1 MSPAHLPISS
11 GAEQLSVTMLNTSF
25 GDALHQPD
33 TLDRLLPVNET
44 GRLALVGFSEVT
56 PGVRDGAVAA
66 IESRGYKAV
75 VPEGEGANIDTVW
88 AVSPG
93 LEVDGPHPHVKN
105 AHVLPG
111 RIASRPGARQKRDA
125 GMHTVTVT
133 TPNGHRVRASTERL
147 APPILGRRA
156 RHEHLDSMATILDE
170 HTPVDPTID
179 VDVNGGD
186 QNHANGPEQKDTEL
200 WGSRGFTPV
209 VEEGTSTYNPEA
221 ASKTVKRAARIAQ
234 ALGRLRSMQFDAVY
248 VRPGPD
254 RELVPQ
260 AYDLAPN
267 QIGYTTEVVPVSGTD
282 HHAIET
288 VLILPSKQ

>member
-1 MSPAHLPISS
+1 MPPVHPSDSR

-33 TLDRLLPVNET
+33 TLDRILPTSEA

-56 PGVRDGAVAA
+56 PGVRGSAVAA
-66 IESRGYKAV
+66 IESRGYKAI

-93 LEVDGPHPHVKN
+93 LKVDEAHPEVKT

-111 RIASRPGARQKRDA
+111 RIASRPGVRQRRDA

-133 TPNGHRVRASTERL
+133 TPNGYRVRASTERL
-147 APPILGRRA
+147 APPILGRKA
-156 RHEHLDSMATILDE
+156 RHQHLDSMATILDE
-170 HTPVDPTID
+170 HTPLDPTID
-179 VDVNGGD
+179 IDVNGGD
-186 QNHANGPEQKDTEL
+186 QNHANGPEEKDTEL
-200 WGSRGFTPV
+200 WKSRGFTPV
-209 VEEGTSTYNPEA
+209 LEEGTSTYNLDT
-221 ASKTVKRAARIAQ
+221 ASRTVRRAGRIAKV
-234 ALGRLRSMQFDAVY
+234 LGRLRSMQFDALY

-254 RELVPQ
+254 RELAPQ
-260 AYDLAPN
+260 GEGLASN
-267 QIGYTTEVVPVSGTD
+267 QIGYTTEVVPVTGTD

-288 VLILPSKQ
+288 VLTLPAKH